1 MILCRDNKTGLW
13 YRETTDDLKF
23 LGKEDIMTDHLP
35 LKPTDVVMEIGANI
49 GATTRLLCS
58 QVETVIAYEPQK
70 YGVECIRKNAPKAI
84 VIQAGIGL
92 HNGKSNFYYNP
103 KHLSSASIFSKL
115 TNYGKIEIVSFL
127 QELERWRPTFI
138 LMDCEGSEWELL
150 RIKLPDFVR
159 AVAIEFHF
167 QRAIKRHYKKN
178 QVDILAMINRIH
190 DSGPQSL
197 LLSDQFGLPIWT
209 HNFARYEN
217 ISFAIWRRCVSRKG
231 ER

>member
-1 MILCRDNKTGLW
+1 MNLCKDDKTELW
-13 YRETTDDLKF
+13 YREGTDDLKF
-23 LGKEDIMTDHLP
+23 LGKEDIMADHLP
-35 LKPTDVVMEIGANI
+35 LKSTDIVMEIGANI

-58 QVETVIAYEPQK
+58 QVENVIAYEPQK
-70 YGVECIRKNAPKAI
+70 YGAECIRRNAIKAI

-92 HNGKSNFYYNP
+92 HDGESNFYYNP
-103 KHLSSASIFSKL
+103 KHRSSASKFSKL
-115 TNYGKIEIVSFL
+115 TSYGEIEIKSF
-127 QELERWRPTFI
+127 QKELERWEPTFI

-167 QRAIKRHYKKN
+167 QRSIKRYYEKN

-190 DSGPQSL
+190 NSGPQSL

-209 HNFARYEN
+209 HGFARHRN
-217 ISFAIWRRCVSRKG
+217 ISFAVWKRSLGK
-231 ER
+231 ES